1 MPPRVETILVVLEE
15 GENPQRVLGR
25 GRAGPP
31 ALASAR
37 WGNLPEEEIRGGRVA
52 AILYRADGRAAG
64 RAAGLRRLRR
74 LARGVPLVPFVL
86 ERFHGRGAGPRRGDP
101 AGSVVA
107 LREPLD
113 ADLVRAIVARE
124 HLVADLRQVGRRAQ
138 AAARGHDAKLRAL
151 AAIVRA
157 TGNDLDPQR
166 IIELAM
172 EQVGAFLKLRAWLFL
187 LADPEQG
194 LLTVAQTGGEG
205 LAEIKGTRLGI
216 GEGIAGRAAQKRQPV
231 IVEEVGSGGA
241 THGAPELP
249 KGLTARSVLA
259 VPLLSRGRVVGV
271 VEAIDRLAPGPLRG
285 ADARLLS
292 LLLEPAA
299 VAVDNALLLRRSEE
313 LSVTDDLTK
322 LYNSRFLNA
331 ALHREVERSKRYR
344 TPVSLIF
351 LDLDGFKSV
360 NDQHGHLWG
369 SRTLVEVGAVVKGTV
384 REIDVV
390 SRFGGDEFTVILPQT
405 GPEGAQIIADR
416 IRQQIAETVFLESY
430 GLEVRITASLGIA
443 SFPDHGRSKD
453 DLIARA
459 DQAMYVVKGR
469 GKDGVALAEPDSPRP
484 LVVRTVR

>member
-1 MPPRVETILVVLEE
+1 MIILVVLDGTERPE
-15 GENPQRVLGR
+15 RVLGR
-25 GRAGPP
+25 PRPP
-31 ALASAR
+31 ALEAVPWDR
-37 WGNLPEEEIRGGRVA
+37 LPEETIRGGGVA
-52 AILYRADGRAAG
+52 GILCQAEGRGAARAA
-64 RAAGLRRLRR
+64 RLRRLRR
-74 LARGVPLVPFVL
+74 LSRDVPVVPFRL
-86 ERFHGRGAGPRRGDP
+86 AGAPGRAGASRGGEAED
-101 AGSVVA
+101 AVVA
-107 LREPLD
+107 LRAPLD
-113 ADLVRAIVARE
+113 AGLLRSLLARE
-124 HLVADLRQVGRRAQ
+124 RLLADLRQSARRLQ
-138 AAARGHDAKLRAL
+138 VEARGHESRLKAL

-157 TGNDLDPQR
+157 TGNELDPQR
-166 IIELAM
+166 IIDLAM
-172 EQVGAFLKLRAWLFL
+172 EQVGAFLRPRAWSFL

-205 LAEIKGTRLGI
+205 LGDLKGTRLGI
-216 GEGIAGRAAQKRQPV
+216 GEGIAGRAAQRRQPV
-231 IVEEVGSGGA
+231 LVEDVGSGGA
-241 THGAPELP
+241 TYGAPELP
-249 KGLTARSVLA
+249 KSLSARSVLA

-271 VEAIDRLAPGPLRG
+271 VEAIDRLTPGPFRG

-322 LYNSRFLNA
+322 LYNSRYLNA

-369 SRTLVEVGAVVKGTV
+369 SRTLVEVGAVIRGTV

-416 IRQQIAETVFLESY
+416 IRQRIAETTFLESY
-430 GLEVRITASLGIA
+430 GLAVRITASLGIA

-469 GKDGVALAEPDSPRP
+469 GKDGVALAEAGSPRP
-484 LVVRTVR
+484 LAVRTVR